1 MPFDLLKFQTSPS
14 LEMLNT
20 AKKDDL
26 IEIVNLFEIPLVK
39 SSMKKCEIK
48 DRLIQFFLDK
58 NIFEIN
64 TTESVDHESTFSELD
79 CSNKD
84 RLELCRLQVELER
97 EKIHLRLKEL
107 EFAQGKNTNTCNNN
121 FFDIARN
128 IKLVPSFQEQH
139 VDKYFLHFEKI
150 ACSLGWPQQYWTM
163 LLQSVFTGK
172 ARDVYTQLS
181 IEQSSSYPVVKEFI
195 LKAYELVPEAY
206 RQKFRGFTK
215 SSEESFIEFAREK
228 EQLFDRWCVST
239 GVERNFDKLKQL
251 VLMEEFKSCVSKQ
264 IRLFLEEKQVVD
276 LETAA
281 KLAEEYV
288 LTHTQNDDAKDF
300 ASPNI
305 N

>member
-1 MPFDLLKFQTSPS
+1 MSTISVTMPFDLLKFQTSPS

-26 IEIVNLFEIPLVK
+26 INIVNLFEIPLVK

-48 DRLIQFFLDK
+48 DRLIQFFLDRD
-58 NIFEIN
+58 IFEIN
-64 TTESVDHESTFSELD
+64 TTESVDHESTIGELD
-79 CSNKD
+79 CSNKE

-107 EFAQGKNTNTCNNN
+107 EFAQSKNNNTCN

-251 VLMEEFKSCVSKQ
+251 VLIEEFKSCVS
-264 IRLFLEEKQVVD
+264 
-276 LETAA
+276 
-281 KLAEEYV
+281 
-288 LTHTQNDDAKDF
+288 
-300 ASPNI
+300 
-305 N
+305 